1 MVLPFGLQSEVDT
14 HLHAF
19 LDQKKTLVPEMSS
32 PNSNGSLATDYG
44 NYEKPE
50 TVMQNSLARERI
62 LRPRS
67 LQLRSKQQ
75 QWVVSFSEAV
85 AFFFIYV
92 VNHMPASYLF

>member
-1 MVLPFGLQSEVDT
+1 MVLPFGLQSEVDA

-19 LDQKKTLVPEMSS
+19 LDQKKTLIPEM
-32 PNSNGSLATDYG
+32 PGTNSNERLATDYG

-75 QWVVSFSEAV
+75 QWVVGFSEAV
-85 AFFFIYV
+85 AFFHICCE
-92 VNHMPASYLF
+92 SCLFHI

>member
-1 MVLPFGLQSEVDT
+1 MVLPFGLQSEVDA

-19 LDQKKTLVPEMSS
+19 LDQKKMMIPEMPR
-32 PNSNGSLATDYG
+32 PNSSESLAANYG
-44 NYEKPE
+44 KYENPE

-75 QWVVSFSEAV
+75 QWVVGFSLK
-85 AFFFIYV
+85 
-92 VNHMPASYLF
+92 S